1 MSSLSDINRLIDH
14 GFSLASGLIEKQ
26 GTRIPFC
33 VAITASGKRAS
44 FVPDTSPADADALLS
59 VVRKHIR
66 DSLQEER
73 YRAVA
78 LVRFGK
84 YPAPH
89 DRTSDAVQVTT
100 DHRDDSSVG
109 CSCYIPY
116 HLVRGMVEQDGGHMF
131 EQLNERF
138 FTHAA

>member
-14 GFSLASGLIEKQ
+14 GFSLACGLIEKQ

-44 FVPDTSPADADALLS
+44 FVPDNSQGDADTLLS
-59 VVRKHIR
+59 IVRKHIR
-66 DSLQEER
+66 DSLQEGR

-84 YPAPH
+84 YPEPH
-89 DRTSDAVQVTT
+89 DRPSDAVQVTT
-100 DHRDDSSVG
+100 DHRDDSSEAI
-109 CSCYIPY
+109 SCYIPY
-116 HLVRGMVEQDGGHMF
+116 HMVRGMVVQDGGYVLG
-131 EQLNERF
+131 QSKERF